1 VLVIV
6 GVLFVEVGVVVRG
19 RAGGGSAAPDD
30 SGARDGGFSRAVWTA
45 W

>member
-19 RAGGGSAAPDD
+19 GPERKRRP
-30 SGARDGGFSRAVWTA
+30 
-45 W
+45 